1 MPLAHFSTTVF
12 AVRALAVANGQ
23 LGIANRVN
31 CPAMRAVKT
40 IAMAESPSSMHAS
53 RAPSRVHK
61 RIRSYIARTVVEPFE
76 LLRPPGDP
84 AALQFLGVTAASLK
98 K

>member
-12 AVRALAVANGQ
+12 AICALAVANGQ